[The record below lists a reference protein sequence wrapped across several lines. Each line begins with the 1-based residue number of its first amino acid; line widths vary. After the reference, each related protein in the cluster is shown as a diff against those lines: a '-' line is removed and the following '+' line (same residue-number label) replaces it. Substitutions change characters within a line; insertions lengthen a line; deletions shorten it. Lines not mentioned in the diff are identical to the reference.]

1 MKNYL
6 LLWLTFLS
14 LSAWAQTPTVPPE
27 GTIAPDSLA
36 KKIDHL
42 VVGDSTKKQTDSLV
56 ITQTENQSAAAT
68 TGNITGMVL
77 DSAGQGPVE
86 FATVA
91 LLGPTTNRP
100 ITGTTTD
107 ASGHFSFAHV
117 PPGTYRL
124 LISFVGYE
132 NQLASVFMVTPVKP
146 DVTLPK
152 LLLRSSHQ
160 TLAEVT
166 VTARR
171 DLIEDR
177 EDRLVYN
184 AGNDPTNTGG
194 TAIDVMKKVP
204 LLTVDPDGTLTL
216 KGSTSIKV
224 LVNGKPSSI
233 MARSIGEALQM
244 IPADAIKSIEV
255 ITAPSAKY
263 DAEGTA
269 GVINIITKSRLQ
281 GLVGGVN
288 ATTGNRQHNL
298 GANLNMRKD
307 KTALTAYAGANLNQN
322 NGGSYSLRRSLL
334 ATQTGSMLEQTSSNR
349 SLGGAGF
356 GSFNL
361 DYDLDSTNQ
370 FGLDGS
376 VNSGFRNGSS
386 IRDTRYGADDS
397 RQPFRRYTDSP
408 SNNASF
414 DGNVNYTRL
423 FKRTDQQFTFL
434 AQANRNK
441 NDSRYSLNQYP
452 LPETEHINYRE
463 HNTNLNVT
471 SEVTLQAD
479 YAHPFKKGKK
489 TLEVGVKSISRTVGS
504 DYRLE
509 NATDSTAF
517 RDVPSRANQFDYRQW
532 VGSAYASF
540 RLVTPK
546 KWSYTLGGR
555 YEATAIDANFI
566 STKTAFASN
575 YRNLLPNITLS
586 KRFGTSQRIRL
597 NYSQRIQRPQIFFLN
612 PYINSTDPKNLSFG
626 NPYLSPELAHSVELT
641 YSTFTKKGLNIN
653 ALLFTRQTNNA
664 IERITTVDTA
674 NVSYSTFQNIA
685 KNSTYGMNL
694 FAAGRPYKNWQLNG
708 SFGLNYNVLNS
719 VALNIRNT
727 NWNYRVTLNAS
738 VPLPLDY
745 SIQANGSYNSP
756 RIQLQGQSS
765 GFYNYVLAFRKEFK
779 PKQVVL
785 TLNLENFLSR
795 YNTIYNQFHTV
806 QFVTDSYNYN
816 AYRNI
821 RLSVNWRFGK
831 METKATRAKK
841 RISNDDRK
849 AE

>member
-1 MKNYL
+1 MKKYF
-6 LLWLTFLS
+6 LLWLALFS

-27 GTIAPDSLA
+27 GTMTPDSLV
-36 KKIDHL
+36 KKTNQPAPP
-42 VVGDSTKKQTDSLV
+42 DSTAQRVDSLRV
-56 ITQTENQSAAAT
+56 TSVGNQPAALAT
-68 TGNITGMVL
+68 GHITGMVL

-91 LLGPTTNRP
+91 LLGPTSNRP

-107 ASGHFSFAHV
+107 ASGHFSFDHV

-132 NQLASVFMVTPVKP
+132 NQLANVFMVTPVQP

-160 TLAEVT
+160 TLNEVK
-166 VTARR
+166 VTAKRE
-171 DLIEDR
+171 LIEDR

-184 AGNDPTNTGG
+184 AGNDPTNSGG

-244 IPADAIKSIEV
+244 IPADAIKSVEV

-281 GLVGGVN
+281 GLMGGLN
-288 ATTGNRQHNL
+288 ATTGNRQHNV

-322 NGGSYSLRRSLL
+322 DGGSYSLRRSLIP
-334 ATQTGSMLEQTSSNR
+334 TTGSGILEQTSSNR
-349 SLGGAGF
+349 NTGGAGF

-376 VNSGFRNGSS
+376 FNSGSRSGSS
-386 IRDTRYGADDS
+386 IRDTRYSTDDA

-408 SNNASF
+408 SGNNSV

-441 NDSRYSLNQYP
+441 NNSGYSLDQYP
-452 LPETEHINYRE
+452 LPQTELINYRE
-463 HNTNLNVT
+463 RNTNLNT
-471 SEVTLQAD
+471 TTEVTLQAD
-479 YAHPFKKGKK
+479 YAHPFKTGKK
-489 TLEVGVKSISRTVGS
+489 TLEVGAKSINRTVAS

-517 RDVPSRANQFDYRQW
+517 QDVPSRANQFNYRQW

-555 YEATAIDANFI
+555 YEITHIDANFM
-566 STKTAFASN
+566 STKTMFASN
-575 YRNLLPNITLS
+575 YRNFLPNITLS

-653 ALLFTRQTNNA
+653 ALLFARLTNNA

-685 KNSTYGMNL
+685 KNATYGMNL

-738 VPLPLDY
+738 VPLPQDY

-795 YNTIYNQFHTV
+795 YNTIYNEFRTV
-806 QFVTDSYNYN
+806 QFITDGYSYN

-821 RLSVNWRFGK
+821 RLSANWRFGK
-831 METKATRAKK
+831 MEAKASRTKK
-841 RISNDDRK
+841 RISNDDGK